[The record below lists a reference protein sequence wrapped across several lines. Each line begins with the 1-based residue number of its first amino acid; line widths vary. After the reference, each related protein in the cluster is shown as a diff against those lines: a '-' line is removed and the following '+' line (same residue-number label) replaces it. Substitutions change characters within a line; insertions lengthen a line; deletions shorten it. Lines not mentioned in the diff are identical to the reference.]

1 MTSKRRRRLVVVVVV
16 IVAAGVA
23 VVATYRDRTLRR
35 HASEFVE
42 RYGD

>member
-1 MTSKRRRRLVVVVVV
+1 MKKTRRRVVFAV
-16 IVAAGVA
+16 IVAAGLAA
-23 VVATYRDRTLRR
+23 VTAYRDRTLRR